1 MSKAFDS
8 VPFSYLLFKLYH
20 YGIRGKVLSWL
31 EEYFKLR
38 TFTVKVEDSYS
49 SRRQIFSGVPQGS
62 PLGPLLF
69 LIYIN
74 DLPEIIPSHTC
85 IKLYA
90 DDIKLFTK
98 HENDYKTAEL
108 QQALN
113 ETKKWLASWK
123 LQMNIDK
130 TCVFYVGKNNKK
142 FHYQLDGMP
151 IKESEEIRDLGIYV
165 DSQLN
170 FRKHLGRII
179 RTAYF
184 KARQLLRTLRSKSS
198 QIWLN
203 AYKTYVR
210 PCLEYATPIWNP
222 YKKIEI
228 DKIEKVQKFFTRQL
242 YRKCGMKY
250 VQYSERCAT
259 LSIETLE
266 IRRNIYDICLLHKIC
281 YHQTNLLHTEIFQFS
296 SRPKRKHD
304 YQIIVKQKNNLTK
317 NSFVNRTVM
326 QWNNLPAEIAN
337 TSNSVLF
344 KYKLRKYLHEKN

>member
-1 MSKAFDS
+1 ME
-8 VPFSYLLFKLYH
+8 YGH

-38 TFTVKVEDSYS
+38 TFTVKVEGSYS

-74 DLPEIIPSHTC
+74 DLPEIIPSHIC

-98 HENDYKTAEL
+98 HENDHKTAEL
-108 QQALN
+108 QLALN

-184 KARQLLRTLRSKSS
+184 KARQLLRTLKSKSS

-210 PCLEYATPIWNP
+210 HGRPNEV
-222 YKKIEI
+222 K
-228 DKIEKVQKFFTRQL
+228 
-242 YRKCGMKY
+242 
-250 VQYSERCAT
+250 
-259 LSIETLE
+259 
-266 IRRNIYDICLLHKIC
+266 RR
-281 YHQTNLLHTEIFQFS
+281 
-296 SRPKRKHD
+296 
-304 YQIIVKQKNNLTK
+304 
-317 NSFVNRTVM
+317 
-326 QWNNLPAEIAN
+326 PAAP
-337 TSNSVLF
+337 
-344 KYKLRKYLHEKN
+344 